1 MKNMHYE
8 LLYIIP
14 LKYTDAEN
22 IEVTKEMDAIVKKYK
37 GEIVKTAILGKRKLA
52 YEINHIHTGYYVC
65 THFNMTNGEGLIGL
79 NKELQLKTNDNVLR
93 YQIVKTGID
102 LDEEKYKVMFGKKT
116 QDDVSISNTHTKEP
130 KTEIEKK
137 KKDSVKKEVSK
148 EELDKKIEEIMS
160 DDMKDLKK

>member
-14 LKYTDAEN
+14 LKYTDEEN
-22 IEVTKEMDAIVKKYK
+22 VEVTKEIDSVIKKYK

-52 YEINHIHTGYYVC
+52 YEINHVHTGYYVC
-65 THFNMTNGEGLIGL
+65 THFNMKNGAGLVGL
-79 NKELQLKTNDNVLR
+79 NKELQLKTNDNILR

-116 QDDVSISNTHTKEP
+116 QEEAMNMASEP
-130 KTEIEKK
+130 KTEITKK
-137 KKDSVKKEVSK
+137 KSVKKEVTK
-148 EELDKKIEEIMS
+148 EEIDQKIEEIMD
-160 DDMKDLKK
+160 DDMNDLKK

>member
-14 LKYTDAEN
+14 LRYTDEEN
-22 IEVTKEMDAIVKKYK
+22 VEVTKEIDSVIKKYK
-37 GEIVKTAILGKRKLA
+37 GEIIKTAILGKRKLA
-52 YEINHIHTGYYVC
+52 YEINHVHTGYYVC
-65 THFNMTNGEGLIGL
+65 THFNMKNGEGLIGL

-116 QDDVSISNTHTKEP
+116 QEEAMNMTTKEP
-130 KTEIEKK
+130 KTEITKK
-137 KKDSVKKEVSK
+137 KTVKKEVTQ
-148 EELDKKIEEIMS
+148 EELNKKIEEIMD
-160 DDMKDLKK
+160 DDMNDLKK

>member
-14 LKYTDAEN
+14 LRYTDAEN
-22 IEVTKEMDAIVKKYK
+22 IEVTKEIDSIVSKYK
-37 GEIVKTAILGKRKLA
+37 GEIIKTAILGKRKLA

-65 THFNMTNGEGLIGL
+65 THFNMKNGEGLIGL
-79 NKELQLKTNDNVLR
+79 NRELQLKTNDNVLR

-116 QDDVSISNTHTKEP
+116 QEEAAANIVSKEP
-130 KTEIEKK
+130 KTDIEKK
-137 KKDSVKKEVSK
+137 KRTTKKEVTK
-148 EELDKKIEEIMS
+148 EELDKKIEEIMD
-160 DDMKDLKK
+160 DDMNDLKK

>member
-14 LKYTDAEN
+14 LKYTDQEN
-22 IEVTKEMDAIVKKYK
+22 IEVTKEIDAIVKKYK
-37 GEIVKTAILGKRKLA
+37 GEIIKTAILGKRKLA
-52 YEINHIHTGYYVC
+52 YEINHVHTGYYVC
-65 THFNMTNGEGLIGL
+65 THFNMKNGEGLIGL
-79 NKELQLKTNDNVLR
+79 NRELQLKTNDNVLR

-116 QDDVSISNTHTKEP
+116 QEEANIVNTREP
-130 KTEIEKK
+130 KVEIEKK
-137 KKDSVKKEVSK
+137 KRETKKEVTK
-148 EELDKKIEEIMS
+148 EELDKKIEEIMD

>member
-14 LKYTDAEN
+14 LRYTDAEN
-22 IEVTKEMDAIVKKYK
+22 IEVTKEIDSIVSKYK
-37 GEIVKTAILGKRKLA
+37 GEIIKTAILGKRKLA

-116 QDDVSISNTHTKEP
+116 QEEAANAVVTKEP

-137 KKDSVKKEVSK
+137 KRTTKKEVTK
-148 EELDKKIEEIMS
+148 EELDKKIEEIM
-160 DDMKDLKK
+160 DDNMNDLKK

>member
-14 LKYTDAEN
+14 LKYTDQEN
-22 IEVTKEMDAIVKKYK
+22 IEVTKEIDAIVKKYK
-37 GEIVKTAILGKRKLA
+37 GEIIKTAILGKRKLA
-52 YEINHIHTGYYVC
+52 YEINHVHTGYYVC

-79 NKELQLKTNDNVLR
+79 NRELQLKTNDNVLR

-116 QDDVSISNTHTKEP
+116 QEEAGMTNTREP
-130 KTEIEKK
+130 KVEIEKK
-137 KKDSVKKEVSK
+137 RKDTTKKEVTK
-148 EELDKKIEEIMS
+148 EELDKKIEEIMD